1 MKRIIAIALLV
12 PALAYAELTPNK
24 GQFDP
29 RGRVADYNAQNVVK
43 LSTFYGVSTHVQFAD
58 GEPQASGAALVVD
71 EIQADE
77 FGFLAMVLR
86 EVR

>member
-12 PALAYAELTPNK
+12 PALAFAELTPNK

-29 RGRVADYNAQNVVK
+29 RVRVADYNAQNVVK

-58 GEPQASGAALVVD
+58 
-71 EIQADE
+71 
-77 FGFLAMVLR
+77 VLYHHQF
-86 EVR
+86 